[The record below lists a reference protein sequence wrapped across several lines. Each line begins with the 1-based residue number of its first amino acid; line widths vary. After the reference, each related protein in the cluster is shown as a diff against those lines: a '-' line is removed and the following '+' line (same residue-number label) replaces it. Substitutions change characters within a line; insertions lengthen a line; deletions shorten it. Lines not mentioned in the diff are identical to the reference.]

1 MIATNRP
8 PVNDT
13 MTPDMTTHAS
23 PLHGFLLATLLA
35 CANLACPV
43 AARACEPVRR
53 ETALLDHWHFV
64 QDDALADASAL
75 ASTGAGWQ
83 VVSLPHSW
91 NMIDAAS
98 TAQTGPDSKP
108 YRRGHGWYRLEFER
122 GTAPAN
128 AWLQFDGASIVAD
141 VWLNGQYL
149 GRHRGAFTAFRFDVT
164 GKLRS
169 GKNVLLVKVDN
180 SAPAHGGDPTAIAPL
195 GGDFN
200 MSGGLYRGVSLIETP
215 ARAHIALGDHGAS
228 GVYAD
233 TVATSGSHATVHV
246 RARLENGES
255 SGAGLALRAR
265 LLDAAGRARAS
276 TTRQLHAGAG
286 TLTESGLVLSVARPH
301 LWQGVKDPYL
311 YRLQVELLDGAGRV
325 VDRVEQPFG
334 IRQFRFDAQAGLFLN
349 GQHLR
354 LHGVNLHQDWQ
365 DKAWATGAREIDAS
379 LALVREMGANAVRLA
394 HYPHAAHT
402 YEQADRLGLVV
413 WAELPFVER
422 SLTTADCKAGAEVPA
437 AFLDNLDTQLRE
449 MIRQHYN
456 DPGIAMWSVANEV
469 AMGGTCRGVDTVT
482 PVVRRLHALAKQE
495 DPTRPTTLADFNE
508 DYPIVGPMFTV
519 LPTGGIT
526 DIWAVNRYHLWYYP
540 GGAAAFGAA
549 LDRFH
554 AKYPARP
561 LGVSEYGAGAALS
574 QQTDNPLGGLVGSM
588 DMHGR
593 SRVVYQPEGY
603 ANYVHEQIYGAL
615 ASRDYLWGTF
625 IWSMFDFGS
634 GTRHEGDIGGTNTK
648 GLITFDRATRKDPF
662 YFYKA
667 NWSDAPVTWIT
678 GRRYIDR
685 AYRVTDVRVYSNADR
700 VTLSLNG
707 REIGVRTAAE
717 CPLHTCVFEHVTLD
731 EGGNRLGARGTTGA
745 AVVSDAVEWTLAPDN
760 ARNVYLAAGQIA
772 TALVSSD
779 GHRYG
784 SDNFFTGGQG
794 TPLELDSPYGT
805 RFGTHVRNV
814 PDARDAALWA
824 AVRHGTF
831 GYRIPLENGH
841 YRVRLGFL
849 EPVKDARAGARRFS
863 VSANGAAMLPGLD
876 IVAAAGTPATAI
888 TRSFEVEVHD
898 GSLRLDFVP
907 EVGEAVLSNL
917 VVERL

>member
-1 MIATNRP
+1 MKRLSP
-8 PVNDT
+8 PLRIL
-13 MTPDMTTHAS
+13 A
-23 PLHGFLLATLLA
+23 LATLLA
-35 CANLACPV
+35 FAGLACSV
-43 AARACEPVRR
+43 ASAAPLDPIRR
-53 ETALLDHWHFV
+53 ETPLLDHWRFV
-64 QDDALADASAL
+64 QDDALPETTAL
-75 ASTGAGWQ
+75 ASNGADWQ
-83 VVSLPHSW
+83 TVSLPHTW
-91 NMIDAAS
+91 NMKDAAS

-108 YRRGHGWYRLEFER
+108 YKRGRGWYRLEFEHSVL
-122 GTAPAN
+122 PAN

-149 GRHRGAFTAFRFDVT
+149 GGHRGAFTAFRFDVT

-180 SAPAHGGDPTAIAPL
+180 SAPMHGDDLTAVAPL

-200 MSGGLYRGVSLIETP
+200 MSGGLYRGVSLVETP
-215 ARAHIALGDHGAS
+215 ARVHLALGDYGS
-228 GVYAD
+228 GGVFAD
-233 TVATSGSHATVHV
+233 TVAIDRGHASVHV
-246 RARLENGES
+246 RARIENGEA

-276 TTRQLHAGAG
+276 TTRQLHSGAGARMQG
-286 TLTESGLVLSVARPH
+286 ELGLSVDRPH

-365 DKAWATGAREIDAS
+365 DKAWAIGASEIDAS

-422 SLTTADCKAGAEVPA
+422 SLTMADCKAGAEVPA

-482 PVVRRLHALAKQE
+482 PIVRRLHALAKQE

-540 GGAAAFGAA
+540 GGGEAFGAA

-554 AKYPARP
+554 AKYPVRP

-603 ANYVHEQIYGAL
+603 ANYVHEQVYATL
-615 ASRDYLWGTF
+615 AGRDYLWGSF

-648 GLITFDRATRKDPF
+648 GLVTFDRATRKDPF

-678 GRRYIDR
+678 GRRYVDR
-685 AYRVTDVRVYSNADR
+685 AYRVTDVRVYSNADK
-700 VTLSLNG
+700 VTLSVNG
-707 REIGVRTAAE
+707 REIGMRTAAE
-717 CPLHTCVFEHVTLD
+717 CPQRVCLFGQVTLD
-731 EGGNRLGARGTTGA
+731 EGGNRLEAHGMRGTARTN
-745 AVVSDAVEWTLAPDN
+745 DAVEWTLAPDN
-760 ARNVYLAAGQIA
+760 ARNVYLAAGEIE
-772 TALVSSD
+772 TGLVSSD

-784 SDNFFTGGQG
+784 SDNFFDGGQG

-805 RFGTHVRNV
+805 PFGTHVQNV
-814 PDARDAALWA
+814 ADPRDAALWS

-831 GYRIPLENGH
+831 GYRIPLENGR

-849 EPVKDARAGARRFS
+849 EPVKDAQPGARRFS
-863 VSANGAAMLPGLD
+863 VAINGTTVLRGLD
-876 IVAAAGTPATAI
+876 IVAAAGAPATAV
-888 TRSFEVEVHD
+888 TRSFDAEVRD
-898 GSLRLDFVP
+898 SILRLDFVP
-907 EVGEAVLSNL
+907 ELGEAVLSNL

>member
-1 MIATNRP
+1 
-8 PVNDT
+8 
-13 MTPDMTTHAS
+13 MTRAFT
-23 PLHGFLLATLLA
+23 LRGLRLAALLA
-35 CANLACPV
+35 CSSISFTSS
-43 AARACEPVRR
+43 AATGDTVRR
-53 ETALLDHWHFV
+53 ETPLLEHWRFV
-64 QDDALADASAL
+64 QNDTLADSAAL
-75 ASTGAGWQ
+75 ASSGTDWQ
-83 VVSLPHSW
+83 AVSVPHTW
-91 NMIDAAS
+91 NMTDAAS
-98 TAQTGPDSKP
+98 TAQTSPDSKP
-108 YRRGHGWYRLEFER
+108 YKRGRGWYRLEFDH
-122 GTAPAN
+122 GALPAN

-141 VWLNGQYL
+141 VWLNGKYL

-164 GKLRS
+164 DKLAA

-180 SAPAHGGDPTAIAPL
+180 SAPVHGDDLTAIAPL

-200 MSGGLYRGVSLIETP
+200 MSGGLYRSVSLIETP
-215 ARAHIALGDHGAS
+215 ARAHLALGDYGSS

-233 TVATSGSHATVHV
+233 TVSVDRDRANVRV
-246 RARLENGES
+246 RALVENEKATDAGLTLRTHLIDATGKTVSSSVRRLRV
-255 SGAGLALRAR
+255 GAGAKAQ
-265 LLDAAGRARAS
+265 G
-276 TTRQLHAGAG
+276 
-286 TLTESGLVLSVARPH
+286 ELVLSVPRPH
-301 LWQGVKDPYL
+301 LWQGIANPYL
-311 YRLQVELLDGAGRV
+311 YRLQVELADGAGRV
-325 VDRVEQPFG
+325 IDHVEQPFG
-334 IRQFRFDAQAGLFLN
+334 IRQFRFDPQAGLFLN

-365 DKAWATGAREIDAS
+365 DKAWAIGPREIDAS
-379 LALVREMGANAVRLA
+379 LAMVREMGANAVRLA
-394 HYPHAAHT
+394 HYPHAART
-402 YEQADRLGLVV
+402 YQQAGRLGLVV

-422 SLTTADCKAGAEVPA
+422 SLTPADCKAGAAIPP
-437 AFLDNLDTQLRE
+437 AFLDNLDDQLRE

-469 AMGGTCRGVDTVT
+469 AMGGTCHGVDTVT
-482 PVVRRLHALAKQE
+482 PAVRRLHALAKQE

-508 DYPIVGPMFTV
+508 DYPIVGPMFPV

-540 GGAAAFGAA
+540 GGGDAFGAA

-554 AKYPARP
+554 AKYPTHP

-574 QQTDNPLGGLVGSM
+574 QQTDNPLGGLVGAM

-603 ANYVHEQIYGAL
+603 ANYVHEQIYAAL
-615 ASRDYLWGTF
+615 ARRDYLWGSF

-648 GLITFDRATRKDPF
+648 GLVTFDRATRKDPF

-667 NWSDAPVTWIT
+667 NWSEAPVTWIT
-678 GRRYIDR
+678 GRRYRDR
-685 AYRVTDVRVYSNADR
+685 AYRVTDVRVYSNADM

-707 REIGVRTAAE
+707 REIGVRKADE
-717 CPLHTCVFEHVTLD
+717 CPLRTCVFEHVRLD
-731 EGGNRLGARGTTGA
+731 EGSNQLQAQGMHGTART
-745 AVVSDAVEWTLAPDN
+745 SDAVAWTLAPDN

-772 TALVSSD
+772 TGLVSSD

-784 SDNFFTGGQG
+784 SDNFFVGGQG
-794 TPLELDSPYGT
+794 TPLELDSPYGS

-814 PDARDAALWA
+814 TDVRDAALWA
-824 AVRHGTF
+824 AVRHGSF
-831 GYRIPLENGH
+831 GYRIALENGR

-849 EPVKDARAGARRFS
+849 DPVKDAQPGTRRFS
-863 VSANGAAMLPGLD
+863 VTANGGVVLPSLD
-876 IVAAAGTPATAI
+876 IVAVAGAPATAI
-888 TRSFEVEVHD
+888 TRNFDVEVRD
-898 GSLRLDFVP
+898 GILRLDLVP

>member
-1 MIATNRP
+1 MMRP
-8 PVNDT
+8 SLPVRG
-13 MTPDMTTHAS
+13 
-23 PLHGFLLATLLA
+23 LVLAALLA
-35 CANLACPV
+35 CAGLQADAS
-43 AARACEPVRR
+43 AAPFDALRR
-53 ETALLDHWHFV
+53 TTPLLDHWRFV
-64 QDDALADASAL
+64 QDDALPDDAAL

-83 VVSLPHSW
+83 TVSLPHTW
-91 NMIDAAS
+91 NMLDAAS

-108 YRRGHGWYRLEFER
+108 YKRGRGWYRLEFEH
-122 GTAPAN
+122 GALPAN

-164 GKLRS
+164 DKLAAGR
-169 GKNVLLVKVDN
+169 NVLLVKVDN
-180 SAPAHGGDPTAIAPL
+180 SAPVHGSDLTAIAPL

-215 ARAHIALGDHGAS
+215 ARVHLALGDYGS
-228 GVYAD
+228 NGVYAD
-233 TVATSGSHATVHV
+233 TMSADSEHASLRVRALVEDVPARDARLAV
-246 RARLENGES
+246 RARLFDAENHIKAS
-255 SGAGLALRAR
+255 AMRWLRA
-265 LLDAAGRARAS
+265 GVGAS
-276 TTRQLHAGAG
+276 ALEEVV
-286 TLTESGLVLSVARPH
+286 LTPAHPH

-311 YRLQVELLDGAGRV
+311 YRLRVELVDGAGRV
-325 VDRVEQPFG
+325 IDRVEQPFG
-334 IRQFRFDAQAGLFLN
+334 IRQFRFDARAGLSLN

-365 DKAWATGAREIDAS
+365 DKAWAIGPREIDAS
-379 LALVREMGANAVRLA
+379 LDMVREMGANAVRLA
-394 HYPHAAHT
+394 HYPHAVHT

-422 SLTTADCKAGAEVPA
+422 SLTPADCKAGATVPPS
-437 AFLDNLDTQLRE
+437 FLDNLDSQLRE

-456 DPGIAMWSVANEV
+456 DAGIAMWSVANEV
-469 AMGGTCRGVDTVT
+469 AMGGTCHGLDTVT

-540 GGAAAFGAA
+540 GGGEAFGAA

-554 AKYPARP
+554 AKYPAQP

-603 ANYVHEQIYGAL
+603 ANHVHEQIYAAL
-615 ASRDYLWGTF
+615 AKRDYLWGAF

-648 GLITFDRATRKDPF
+648 GLVSFDRATRKDPF

-667 NWSDAPVTWIT
+667 NWSETPVTWIT
-678 GRRYIDR
+678 GRRYVER
-685 AYRVTDVRVYSNADR
+685 AYRSTEVRVYSNADT
-700 VTLSLNG
+700 VILSLNG
-707 REIGVRTAAE
+707 REVGVRKAAE
-717 CPLHTCVFEHVTLD
+717 CPLRTCVFEHVTLG
-731 EGGNRLGARGTTGA
+731 EGSNRLEARGAHGN
-745 AVVSDAVEWTLAPDN
+745 AVVTDVVDWMLAPDN
-760 ARNVYLAAGQIA
+760 ARNLYLAAGQIE
-772 TALVSSD
+772 TGLVSSA

-784 SDNFFTGGQG
+784 SDNFFVGGQG
-794 TPLELDSPYGT
+794 SPLEPDSPYGT
-805 RFGTHVRNV
+805 RFGTHVQNV
-814 PDARDAALWA
+814 ADARDAALWA
-824 AVRHGTF
+824 AVRHGSF

-849 EPVKDARAGARRFS
+849 EPVKDARPGERRFS
-863 VSANGAAMLPGLD
+863 VAANGATVLPGLD
-876 IVAAAGTPATAI
+876 IVAAAGAPATAI
-888 TRSFEVEVHD
+888 TRSFDVEVQD